1 MQYLH
6 FLSEQSALQYTG
18 SHLQPMALSWS
29 HRSYEYDSSMAALKL
44 WWLSEPDTR
53 VRMSALGK
61 AHILAKIG
69 PASVSVAAWVCSDA
83 PDVMLVCAHTAPTC
97 STGCASLFRNSTS
110 A

>member
-61 AHILAKIG
+61 ARILAKIG
-69 PASVSVAAWVCSDA
+69 P
-83 PDVMLVCAHTAPTC
+83 VMLVCAHTAPTC

-110 A
+110 E